1 MLAQIFGHGA
11 SMDVYVGSRR
21 IKLSPQASVGKGG
34 EADVFDIGKGMVLK
48 LWKTPEHPDY
58 EGAPAEQA
66 AARDRIDLHQQK
78 LRAFPKGLPARVIAP
93 VSLATDRSGQ
103 HIRGYTMG
111 FVGGAEVLMRFGDP
125 KLRAMAASSARVL
138 ADLHATVAGLH
149 ALGVVI
155 GDFNDLNVL
164 VKDEQAYLIDADSF
178 QFGRF
183 LCRVFTERF
192 VDPLSCDPLE
202 KRPLLCRPFSA
213 DSDWY
218 AFAVMVMQTLLSV
231 GPYGGIYRP
240 KSASARV
247 LECARPLHRITVFHP
262 EVLYPKPAAPYAVLP
277 DDLLQHLHLVFEKDR
292 RGAFPRHLLDDLGW
306 SRCPACGAG
315 HARAVCPFCV
325 TTAAAAIKEVTTI
338 RGEVTA
344 SRIFTTRGAILAA
357 TLEGGEIR
365 YLVHEGQE
373 YHREDGQLAL
383 RGPLDLLSRFA
394 LRGPATF
401 VARGPRVITIEEGA
415 ITDRLMVDCVGTRPV
430 FAVNERHRYWVQ
442 GGRLLR
448 SVDGVTS
455 ASAVTAT
462 APVFP
467 LGEVLAGQTRI
478 WVGDRFGFGF
488 YRAGS
493 LSVAFVFDAERAGIK
508 DTVKL
513 PFLGG
518 QLVDATCVVGDEHA
532 WVLLAAHAK
541 GRTRHQCV
549 VVGRDGAVVA
559 TAEGDADDGS
569 WLGTLRGK
577 CAVAGFLLA
586 ATDAGLVRV
595 EPRNGAI
602 VETRQFPDTEPFV
615 TRASGLLA
623 GPKALY
629 VIEATSIHTLR
640 IRA

>member
-1 MLAQIFGHGA
+1 MLAQIFGR
-11 SMDVYVGSRR
+11 STKMDVYVGGKRV
-21 IKLSPQASVGKGG
+21 KVSPQASVGKGG
-34 EADVFDIGKGMVLK
+34 EADVFALGGGTVLK

-58 EGAPAEQA
+58 EGALAEQDA
-66 AARDRIDLHQQK
+66 AKDRIDLHQQK
-78 LRAFPKGLPARVIAP
+78 LRAFPGGLPARVVAP
-93 VSLATDRSGQ
+93 LELATDRSGQ
-103 HIRGYTMG
+103 RITGYTMG
-111 FVGGAEVLMRFGDP
+111 FVEGAEVLMRFGDP
-125 KLRAMAASSARVL
+125 KLRDLAASSARVL

-149 ALGVVI
+149 ARGVVI

-178 QFGRF
+178 QFGGF

-192 VDPLSCDPLE
+192 VDPLHCDPQE
-202 KRPLLCRPFSA
+202 KRPLLCKPFST

-231 GPYGGIYRP
+231 GPYGGVYRP
-240 KSASARV
+240 KSASAR
-247 LECARPLHRITVFHP
+247 LPECARSLRRITVFHP

-277 DDLLQHLHLVFEKDR
+277 DDLLQHLHLVFEKDA
-292 RGAFPRHLLDDLGW
+292 RGVFPRRLLDGIGW
-306 SRCPACGAG
+306 TRCLACGVG

-325 TTAAAAIKEVTTI
+325 TTARAAIKEVTTI

-344 SRIFTTRGAILAA
+344 SRIFTTKGAILAA
-357 TLEGGEIR
+357 TLEGGELR
-365 YLVHEGQE
+365 VLVHEGQE
-373 YHREDGQLAL
+373 YRREDGRLSL
-383 RGPLDLLSRFA
+383 RGPLALRSRFA
-394 LRGPATF
+394 IRGEATF
-401 VARGPRVITIEEGA
+401 VARGSRVITLEDGA
-415 ITDRLMVDCVGTRPV
+415 VTDRLMVDCVDTRPV
-430 FAVNERHRYWVQ
+430 FAVNERHLYWVQ

-448 SVDGVTS
+448 SADGS
-455 ASAVTAT
+455 RAASTVTA
-462 APVFP
+462 AVPVFP
-467 LGEVLAGQTRI
+467 IGEVLAGQTRI

-532 WVLLAAHAK
+532 WVLLAAHAR

-559 TAEGDADDGS
+559 TAESDADDGS
-569 WLGTLRGK
+569 WLGALRGK
-577 CAVAGFLLA
+577 CAVSGFLLA

-595 EPRNGAI
+595 EPKDGAL
-602 VETRQFPDTEPFV
+602 VKTRQFPDTEPFV